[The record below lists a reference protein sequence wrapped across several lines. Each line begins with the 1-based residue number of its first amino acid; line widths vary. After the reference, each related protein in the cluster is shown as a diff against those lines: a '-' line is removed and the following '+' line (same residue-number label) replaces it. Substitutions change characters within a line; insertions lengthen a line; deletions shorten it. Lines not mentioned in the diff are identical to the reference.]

1 VGALYGILGAADHS
15 EMRALGERL
24 AHRGREAAQWQPGR
38 DLHLG
43 IRGTRRIVDVQEHG
57 PVAFEGA
64 IDNRGE
70 IAHLLRRR
78 DADAV
83 GPAEDAGLVFELI
96 DSLGP
101 EGLGRLA
108 GQFAVAFWHG
118 PERRLLL
125 ARDRIGYAPLYFT
138 ATGDRFAFASEYKA
152 LLALEG
158 VVARPNRDALQ
169 VVHATGWASPGLT
182 CLERIFPV
190 APGSCLEVRAA
201 GISSRRYWDIA
212 VRSAA
217 GSESDH
223 AARLRDSLLGALGRQ
238 VAGYGRVGISLSGGL
253 DSALVAAGAR
263 GVAEGR
269 EIHTFSAG
277 YGPDDHHLAN
287 AAQVARAL
295 GTRHHAVVLDPQDL
309 GALLPWMVW
318 HLEEPVGG
326 EEAGYLFAATR
337 EAGRHV
343 TLVLT
348 GFGFDGLFG
357 GLARHRLAQLALKYP
372 ALRAPLGELYDHA
385 YRGVPPASL
394 GGRALRAAYYRRRD
408 VPSARVRGAAPL
420 PPVPGF
426 SRGGDQP
433 LSELLRRDL
442 LALPYQSSFERLYA
456 GAGIRVG
463 APHTDPEFVETAFS
477 IPDRLK
483 TYRDQRKGIL
493 RKACA
498 PLLAMPFSSELRSG
512 DRAAHEL
519 RWSDALD
526 GMAVELLSPGAVVDR
541 ELFEPA
547 YVTQLLR
554 RGRGQPYGPERSRR
568 IWSLLLTEIWARSFL
583 DRAGSAPVHAP
594 PPVRRLEDASLRS
607 ESAASTASAPHD
619 AGRPAS

>member
-277 YGPDDHHLAN
+277 YGPDDHQLAN

-583 DRAGSAPVHAP
+583 DRAGSAPEHAP

>member
-343 TLVLT
+343 TLVLP

-583 DRAGSAPVHAP
+583 DRAGSAPEHAP

>member
-24 AHRGREAAQWQPGR
+24 AHRGREAAEWQPGR

-43 IRGTRRIVDVQEHG
+43 IRGTRHIVDVQEHG

-96 DSLGP
+96 DSFGP
-101 EGLGRLA
+101 EGLARLA
-108 GQFAVAFWHG
+108 GQFAIAFWHG

-125 ARDRIGYAPLYFT
+125 VRDRIGYAPLYFT

-152 LLALEG
+152 LLALDG

-182 CLERIFPV
+182 CLEGIFPV
-190 APGSCLEVRAA
+190 APGSCLEVRAG

-217 GSESDH
+217 GDESDH
-223 AARLRDSLLGALGRQ
+223 ASRLRDSLLGALGRQ
-238 VAGYGRVGISLSGGL
+238 VAGCGRIGISLGGGI

-263 GVAEGR
+263 GVADGR

-277 YGPDDHHLAN
+277 YGPGDHHLSN

-326 EEAGYLFAATR
+326 EEAGYLFAAAR
-337 EAGRHV
+337 EAARHV

-372 ALRAPLGELYDHA
+372 ALRTPLGELYDHA
-385 YRGVPPASL
+385 HRGVTPASL
-394 GGRALRAAYYRRRD
+394 GGRALRAAYYRGRD
-408 VPSARVRGAAPL
+408 IPGARVRGAAPL
-420 PPVPGF
+420 PPVPVF
-426 SRGGDQP
+426 PRGGDQP

-442 LALPYQSSFERLYA
+442 IALPYQSSFERLYA
-456 GAGIRVG
+456 GAGIRLG

-483 TYRDQRKGIL
+483 IRRDDRKGIL
-493 RKACA
+493 RKTCA
-498 PLLAMPFSSELRSG
+498 RLLPVNFISEGKRG
-512 DRAAHEL
+512 DRMAHAL

-526 GMAVELLSPGAVVDR
+526 GMAVELLSPGAVLDR
-541 ELFEPA
+541 GLFEPA
-547 YVTQLLR
+547 YVTELLR
-554 RGRGQPYGPERSRR
+554 RAPGQPYGAERSRR
-568 IWSLLLTEIWARSFL
+568 IWSLLLTELWARAFL
-583 DRAGSAPVHAP
+583 DRAGSAPEHP
-594 PPVRRLEDASLRS
+594 PPAVRRLEDAASRS
-607 ESAASTASAPHD
+607 ESAASTASAQRA

>member
-38 DLHLG
+38 DMHLG

-583 DRAGSAPVHAP
+583 DRAGSAPEHAP

>member
-1 VGALYGILGAADHS
+1 VGALYGILGAADHT
-15 EMRALGERL
+15 EVRALGDRL
-24 AHRGREAAQWQPGR
+24 AHRGREAAEWRPGR

-43 IRGTRRIVDVQEHG
+43 IRGARRIVDVQEHG

-64 IDNRGE
+64 IDNRAE
-70 IAHLLRRR
+70 IARLLRRR
-78 DADAV
+78 DAEAV

-101 EGLGRLA
+101 EGLARLA
-108 GQFAVAFWHG
+108 GQFAIAFWHG

-125 ARDRIGYAPLYFT
+125 ARDRTGYAPLYFT
-138 ATGDRFAFASEYKA
+138 AAGDRFAFASEYKA
-152 LLALEG
+152 LLALDG

-182 CLERIFPV
+182 CLEGIFPV
-190 APGSCLEVRAA
+190 APGSCLDVRAG
-201 GISSRRYWDIA
+201 GISSRRYWEIS
-212 VRSAA
+212 VRGAL

-223 AARLRDSLLGALGRQ
+223 ASRLRDSLLGALGRQ
-238 VAGYGRVGISLSGGL
+238 VTGYGRIGISLSGGL

-277 YGPDDHHLAN
+277 YGPDDHGLAN
-287 AAQVARAL
+287 AARVARAL

-326 EEAGYLFAATR
+326 EEAGYLFAAAR
-337 EAGRHV
+337 EAARHV

-357 GLARHRLAQLALKYP
+357 GLARHRLAHLALTYP
-372 ALRAPLGELYDHA
+372 ALRRPLGELYDHA

-394 GGRALRAAYYRRRD
+394 GGRALRAAYYRGRE
-408 VPSARVRGAAPL
+408 VPAARLRGAAPL

-426 SRGGDQP
+426 LGGGDQP
-433 LSELLRRDL
+433 LSEFLGRDL
-442 LALPYQSSFERLYA
+442 MALPYQSSFERLYA
-456 GAGIRVG
+456 GAGIRLG

-483 TYRDQRKGIL
+483 VPRDDRKSIL
-493 RKACA
+493 RKTCA
-498 PLLAMPFSSELRSG
+498 RMLPVSFAAEGKTG
-512 DRAAHEL
+512 DRIAHEL

-526 GMAVELLSPGAVVDR
+526 RMAVELLSPGAVLDR
-541 ELFEPA
+541 GLFEPA
-547 YVTQLLR
+547 YVTELFR
-554 RGRGQPYGPERSRR
+554 RARGQPYGAERSRR
-568 IWSLLLTEIWARSFL
+568 IWSLLLTEIWARCFL
-583 DRAGSAPVHAP
+583 DRAGSAPEHAP
-594 PPVRRLEDASLRS
+594 PAVRRLAEASQRLGAVS
-607 ESAASTASAPHD
+607 GASAQRA
-619 AGRPAS
+619 AGRPGL

>member
-357 GLARHRLAQLALKYP
+357 GLARHRMAQLALKYP

-498 PLLAMPFSSELRSG
+498 PLLAMSFASELRNG

-583 DRAGSAPVHAP
+583 DRAGSAPEHAP

>member
-498 PLLAMPFSSELRSG
+498 PLLAMSFASELRSG

-583 DRAGSAPVHAP
+583 DRAGSAPEHAP